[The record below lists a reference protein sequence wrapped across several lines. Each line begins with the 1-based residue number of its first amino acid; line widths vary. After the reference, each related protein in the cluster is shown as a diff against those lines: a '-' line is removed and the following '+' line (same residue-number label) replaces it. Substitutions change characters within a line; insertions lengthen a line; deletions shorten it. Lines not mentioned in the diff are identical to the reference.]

1 MWGHKTKPFKKGGLR
16 MWVFSIL
23 QQSHSN
29 GAEIMDQIEMATQG
43 WWRPSPGSVYP
54 LLEELQ
60 KEGSINKRE
69 DGRYELTSKGK
80 QELESPW
87 GIPTKQ
93 PHTTQEILIEI
104 ENYVS
109 YLEDLN
115 MSDKSKVFT
124 QIEQLRN
131 IKDRLAA
138 LIDSK

>member
-1 MWGHKTKPFKKGGLR
+1 

-23 QQSHSN
+23 QQSPNN
-29 GAEIMDQIEMATQG
+29 GAEIIDKIEMATQG
-43 WWRPSPGSVYP
+43 WWKPSPGSVYP
-54 LLEELQ
+54 LLEELK

-93 PHTTQEILIEI
+93 PQTTQEILTEI

-115 MSDKSKVFT
+115 VSDKSKVFT